1 MKIKNAS
8 KIQERKRTT
17 VEKDQKQKSL
27 KIEQWR
33 HKKKNK
39 VH

>member
-27 KIEQWR
+27 KIEQ
-33 HKKKNK
+33 
-39 VH
+39 